1 MKRPAILLAILVVAA
16 CGRSAPDLAPAIRPH
31 PNVAT
36 FSIVAF
42 DPETGDLGVAVE
54 SKFFGV
60 GSVVPWA
67 KAGVGAI
74 ATQAW
79 ANTSFGPNGLRLLDA
94 GNTPEQTVGKLIDR
108 DPGRDTRQI
117 GVVDAKG
124 RAFAYTGGKTM
135 EWSGHIVGKGFTVQG
150 NILVGKRVLEAM
162 AEAFQVSK
170 APFPERLVSALRA
183 GQLAGG
189 DRRGRQSSALLVV
202 REGGGYAGHN
212 DRYID
217 LRVEDHVKP
226 IEELSRLLALH
237 RKFFEVPPLPGDM
250 EGFTPEKKT
259 TGGPH
264 SSPRVVWETWVA
276 LFHRKDFR
284 AMYALHSPD
293 YRKANPYEMWVEA
306 LNKDIAGFNIFVER
320 FHYAGT
326 KQIGDKAQIAL
337 TAAGV
342 PRAKVFTMV
351 RVDGK
356 WYFGDTTK

>member
-1 MKRPAILLAILVVAA
+1 MKRHLLLLPILVLAA
-16 CGRSAPDLAPAIRPH
+16 CGRGDAPVELAVRPH

-42 DPETGDLGVAVE
+42 DPETGDLGVAVQ

-79 ANTSFGPNGLRLLDA
+79 ADTSFGPTGLRLLDA
-94 GNTPEQTVGKLIDR
+94 GNSPEQTIGKLIDR
-108 DPGRDTRQI
+108 DPGRETRQL

-124 RAFAYTGGKTM
+124 RAAAYTGGKTM
-135 EWSGHIVGKGFTVQG
+135 EWTGDIVGKGFTVQG
-150 NILVGKRVLEAM
+150 NILVGRRVLEAM
-162 AEAFQVSK
+162 AEAFHASK
-170 APFPERLVSALRA
+170 AAFPERLLSALKA

-189 DRRGRQSSALLVV
+189 DRRGRQSAALLVV

-212 DRYID
+212 DRYVDI
-217 LRVEDHVKP
+217 RVEDHPKP
-226 IEELSRLLALH
+226 IEELGRLLALH
-237 RKFFEVPPLPGDM
+237 RKFFEVPPLPKDM
-250 EGFTPEKKT
+250 EGFVPEPRT
-259 TGGPH
+259 MRGPH
-264 SSPRVVWETWVA
+264 SSPRAIWAEWSS
-276 LFHRKDFR
+276 LFRKKDFR
-284 AMYALHSPD
+284 AIYALHSPA
-293 YRKANPYEMWVEA
+293 YRKANPYDMWVSA
-306 LNKDIAGFNIFVER
+306 LQKEIAGFNVFVER

-326 KQIGDKAQIAL
+326 KQVGDKAQIAL

-342 PRAKVFTMV
+342 PRAKVFTFV

-356 WYFGDTTK
+356 WYLGDQ